1 MTFIK
6 VAFLVQS
13 LLLWIDGLYF
23 DVICN
28 IAVDTSS
35 AINVIGCMI
44 YYNLSWVLN
53 FNVTFDALCILNFN
67 ALCI

>member
-6 VAFLVQS
+6 IAFLDQS
-13 LLLWIDGLYF
+13 LLLWIDDLYF

-28 IAVDTSS
+28 IA
-35 AINVIGCMI
+35 
-44 YYNLSWVLN
+44 
-53 FNVTFDALCILNFN
+53 VTFDALCILNFN